1 MLLVTSIGVTS
12 YALAAAAY
20 LIFTILLVTGW
31 RRRLEGGLL
40 VLATSFT
47 VLWAVAHASWAG
59 WRLPPAGLVQMLETL
74 HLLVWFVF
82 LFGILRHAQGDQ
94 PSRSGG
100 MRTLTA
106 FIYSVSVLLLMLP
119 FVASR
124 LLAANQA
131 IELGF
136 LGHVLLTVSGL
147 FLVENLYRNTRPE
160 QRWGIKFLCLGIGG
174 IFAYEFY
181 MYAQALLFRQLDIS
195 LWSARGVVYAL
206 VAPLMG
212 ISVAR
217 NPQWALSVFISRKF
231 VFHTVTLLVA
241 GGYLLLMAAAGYYI
255 KAFGGEWGRVF
266 QVVFL
271 FGAAV
276 VLLALLFSGQMRA
289 QLRVFLGKHFFHQH
303 YDYREQWLNFTNALS
318 KCSGDTLPQECVVRC
333 LAEVVESPGGI
344 LWLQDDN
351 NRFLPAA
358 HWGMP
363 EPEGATEL
371 APGSLVRFLEEREWV
386 INLHEYQTDPERYAD
401 LELPNWLEGLAQAW
415 LIVPLMNQ
423 QQLIGFI
430 VLAQPRA
437 QQAFDWELRDLL
449 KTAAC
454 QAAGHLVQLQTL
466 EALSESRQFE
476 GFHRLSTVVLHDI
489 KNLIAQQTLVVSS
502 AARHKHKPEFI
513 DDAVEIMEHSVAKM
527 RRLMDLL
534 HSGLPEGRPDQV
546 NLVVMI
552 EEAVR
557 HCSGDQPVPQYQEDL
572 QQLTLLAD
580 RDRLTSVIENIIKNA
595 QDATQK
601 DGYVNIHLSQ
611 EGNTAIITVE
621 DNGCGMDTAFIR
633 ERLFRPFDTTK
644 GDTGMG
650 VGAYDS
656 REYIRALGGDIGVTS
671 VPGKGTVFRISLP
684 VVSTVEHSE
693 RKSGHMASVE

>member
-31 RRRLEGGLL
+31 RKRLQGGLL

-47 VLWAVAHASWAG
+47 VLWAAVHALWAG
-59 WRLPPAGLVQMLETL
+59 WGLLPTGLVQMLEPL

-82 LFGILRHAQGDQ
+82 LFGVLRDAQGDK
-94 PSRSGG
+94 PSGGSG
-100 MRTLTA
+100 MRTFTA
-106 FIYSVSVLLLMLP
+106 FIYVISALLLVLP
-119 FVASR
+119 FIAGGLWPEDQVIKS
-124 LLAANQA
+124 
-131 IELGF
+131 GF
-136 LGHVLLTVSGL
+136 LGYVLLSVGGL

-195 LWSARGVVYAL
+195 LWSARGAVYAL
-206 VAPLMG
+206 VVPLMG
-212 ISVAR
+212 VSVAR
-217 NPQWALSVFISRKF
+217 NPQWSLSVFISRKF

-241 GGYLLLMAAAGYYI
+241 GCYLLLMAAAGYYI
-255 KAFGGEWGRVF
+255 KVFGGEWGRVF

-276 VLLALLFSGQMRA
+276 VLLALLFSGQQRA
-289 QLRVFLGKHFFHQH
+289 RLRVFLGKHFFRQH
-303 YDYREQWLNFTNALS
+303 FDYREQWLNFTNALS
-318 KCSGDTLPQECVVRC
+318 RCSGDALPQECVVRC
-333 LAEVVESPGGI
+333 VAEVVESPGGI

-351 NRFLPAA
+351 KRFMPVA
-358 HWGMP
+358 HWGMS
-363 EPEGATEL
+363 EPEGVTEL
-371 APGSLVRFLEEREWV
+371 THGSLARFLEEREWV
-386 INLHEYQTDPERYAD
+386 INLDEYRTDPEFYAS
-401 LELPNWLEGLAQAW
+401 LELPDWLEGLPHAW
-415 LIVPLMNQ
+415 LVVPLMNQ

-437 QQAFDWELRDLL
+437 QQQFNWELRDLL
-449 KTAAC
+449 KTVTC

-476 GFHRLSTVVLHDI
+476 GFHRLATVVLHDI

-527 RRLMDLL
+527 RRLMELL
-534 HSGLPEGRPDQV
+534 HSGLPEGKPVQV
-546 NLVVMI
+546 NLVALI
-552 EEAVR
+552 EQAVR
-557 HCSGDQPVPQYQEDL
+557 NCSGNQPLPEYRDKL

-580 RDRLTSVIENIIKNA
+580 RDRLTSVIENIVRNA
-595 QDATQK
+595 QDATPR
-601 DGYVNIHLSQ
+601 DGYVNIHSSQ
-611 EGNTAIITVE
+611 EEGMVTITVE
-621 DNGCGMDTAFIR
+621 DNGCGMDEAFIR
-633 ERLFRPFDTTK
+633 DRLFRPFDTTK

-656 REYIRALGGDIGVTS
+656 RAYIRALGGELSVTS
-671 VPGKGTVFRISLP
+671 APGKGTVFRISLP
-684 VVSTVEHSE
+684 VVSTVEQPE
-693 RKSGHMASVE
+693 GMAGHVESVG

>member
-1 MLLVTSIGVTS
+1 VSLVTSVGAIS

-20 LIFTILLVTGW
+20 LIFSILLVTGW
-31 RRRLEGGLL
+31 RKRLQGGLL

-47 VLWAVAHASWAG
+47 ALWALVHASWAG
-59 WRLPPAGLVQMLETL
+59 WGLPPAGLVQMLEAL

-82 LFGILRHAQGDQ
+82 LFGILRNARGDE
-94 PSRSGG
+94 PSDSGG

-106 FIYSVSVLLLMLP
+106 FIYVLSALLLVLP
-119 FVASR
+119 FIAGR
-124 LLAANQA
+124 LWPEEQV
-131 IELGF
+131 IKFGF
-136 LGHVLLTVSGL
+136 LGYVLLTVSGL

-181 MYAQALLFRQLDIS
+181 LYAQALLFTQLDMS
-195 LWSARGVVYAL
+195 LWSARGAVYAL

-217 NPQWALSVFISRKF
+217 NPQWSLSVFISRKF

-241 GGYLLLMAAAGYYI
+241 GCYLLLMAAAGYYI
-255 KAFGGEWGRVF
+255 KVFGGEWGRVF

-276 VLLALLFSGQMRA
+276 VLLALLFSGQQRA
-289 QLRVFLGKHFFHQH
+289 QLRVFLGKHFFRQH
-303 YDYREQWLNFTNALS
+303 YDYRVQWLNFTNALS
-318 KCSGDTLPQECVVRC
+318 RCSGDTRPQECVVRC
-333 LAEVVESPGGI
+333 VAEVVESPGGI

-351 NRFLPAA
+351 NRFVPVA
-358 HWGMP
+358 HWGMS
-363 EPEGATEL
+363 EPEGVTEV
-371 APGSLVRFLEEREWV
+371 AQGSLARFLEEREWV
-386 INLHEYQTDPERYAD
+386 INLDECQTDPELYTG
-401 LELPNWLEGLAQAW
+401 LELPGWLEGLSQAW
-415 LIVPLMNQ
+415 LVVPLMNQ

-437 QQAFDWELRDLL
+437 QQPFNWELRDLL
-449 KTAAC
+449 KTVTC

-527 RRLMDLL
+527 RRLMELL
-534 HSGLPEGRPDQV
+534 HSGLPEGKPVQV
-546 NLVVMI
+546 NLVTLI

-557 HCSGDQPVPQYQEDL
+557 NCSGNQPVPEYREKL
-572 QQLTLLAD
+572 QQVPFLAD

-595 QDATQK
+595 QDATPK
-601 DGYVNIHLSQ
+601 DGAIDIQLSQ
-611 EGNTAIITVE
+611 KEGMATITVE
-621 DNGCGMDTAFIR
+621 DNGSGMDAAFIR
-633 ERLFRPFDTTK
+633 DRLFRPFDTTK

-671 VPGKGTVFRISLP
+671 TPGKGTVFRISLP
-684 VVSTVEHSE
+684 VVSTAEHSE
-693 RKSGHMASVE
+693 RSADPMESAG

>member
-1 MLLVTSIGVTS
+1 VTSIGVTS
-12 YALAAAAY
+12 YTLAAAAY
-20 LIFTILLVTGW
+20 LIFAILLVTGW
-31 RRRLEGGLL
+31 RRRSEGGLL
-40 VLATSFT
+40 VLATSVT
-47 VLWAVAHASWAG
+47 ILWAAVHASWAG

-82 LFGILRHAQGDQ
+82 LFGILRHAQGDE
-94 PSRSGG
+94 PSSSGG
-100 MRTLTA
+100 IRTLTA
-106 FIYSVSVLLLMLP
+106 FIYGISVLLLMLP

-181 MYAQALLFRQLDIS
+181 MYAQALLFSQLDIS
-195 LWSARGVVYAL
+195 LWSARGAVYAL
-206 VAPLMG
+206 VVPLMG

-217 NPQWALSVFISRKF
+217 NPQWSLNVFISRKF

-266 QVVFL
+266 QIVFL
-271 FGAAV
+271 FGAAA

-318 KCSGDTLPQECVVRC
+318 RCGGDTLPQECVVRC
-333 LAEVVESPGGI
+333 VADVVESPGGI
-344 LWLQDDN
+344 LWFKDDN
-351 NRFLPAA
+351 NRFMPVA
-358 HWGMP
+358 HWGMS
-363 EPEGATEL
+363 EPEGVTEL
-371 APGSLVRFLEEREWV
+371 ALESLARFLEERQWV
-386 INLHEYQTDPERYAD
+386 INLHEYQADSELYAG

-415 LIVPLMNQ
+415 LVVPLMNQ

-430 VLAQPRA
+430 ILAQPRA
-437 QQAFDWELRDLL
+437 EQPFNWELRDLL

-454 QAAGHLVQLQTL
+454 QAAGHLVQIQTL

-513 DDAVEIMEHSVAKM
+513 EDAVEIMEHSVAKM

-534 HSGLPEGRPDQV
+534 HSGLSEGKPVQV
-546 NLVVMI
+546 NLVVLI

-557 HCSGDQPVPQYQEDL
+557 NCSGNQPVPEYQDDL

-595 QDATQK
+595 QDATPK

-611 EGNTAIITVE
+611 KGDAATITVE
-621 DNGCGMDTAFIR
+621 DNGCGMDAAFIR
-633 ERLFRPFDTTK
+633 DRLYRPFDTTK

-671 VPGKGTVFRISLP
+671 APGKGTVFRISLP
-684 VVSTVEHSE
+684 VVSTAEHSD
-693 RKSGHMASVE
+693 RIADHMESVG

>member
-1 MLLVTSIGVTS
+1 MISIGVTS

-40 VLATSFT
+40 VVATGCT
-47 VLWAVAHASWAG
+47 VLWAVIHASWAG
-59 WRLPPAGLVQMLETL
+59 WRLPPAGLVQILETL

-82 LFGILRHAQGDQ
+82 LFGILRHAQDNE
-94 PSRSGG
+94 PSSRGG
-100 MRTLTA
+100 MRSFTA
-106 FIYSVSVLLLMLP
+106 FIYGLSAFLLMLP
-119 FVASR
+119 FIAGR
-124 LLAANQA
+124 LLATEQA
-131 IELGF
+131 AVFGF
-136 LGHVLLTVSGL
+136 LAYVLLAVSGM

-160 QRWGIKFLCLGIGG
+160 QRWGIKFLCLGVGG
-174 IFAYEFY
+174 MFAFEFY
-181 MYAQALLFRQLDIS
+181 MYAQALLFRQLDSS
-195 LWSARGVVYAL
+195 LWSARGAVYAV
-206 VAPLMG
+206 VAPLIG
-212 ISVAR
+212 IAVAR
-217 NPQWALSVFISRKF
+217 NPQWSLNVFISRKF
-231 VFHTVTLLVA
+231 VFHTVTLVVA

-289 QLRVFLGKHFFHQH
+289 QLRVFLGKHFFHQQ
-303 YDYREQWLNFTNALS
+303 YDYREQWLSFTNALS
-318 KCSGDTLPQECVVRC
+318 RCSGDSLPQECVLRC
-333 LAEVVESPGGI
+333 VAEVVDSPGGI
-344 LWLQDDN
+344 LWLQEDN
-351 NRFLPAA
+351 NQFLPVA

-371 APGSLVRFLEEREWV
+371 ALGSLVRFMEQRQWV
-386 INLHEYQTDPERYAD
+386 INLHEYRTEPERYAD
-401 LELPNWLEGLAQAW
+401 LELPDWLGGLTRAW
-415 LIVPLMNQ
+415 LVVPLMNQ

-430 VLAQPRA
+430 ILAQPRA
-437 QQAFDWELRDLL
+437 QQPFDWELRDLL

-466 EALSESRQFE
+466 EALTEARQFE

-513 DDAVEIMEHSVAKM
+513 EDAVEIMEHSVAKM

-534 HSGLPEGRPDQV
+534 HSGLPEGKTLQV
-546 NLVVMI
+546 NLVVLI
-552 EEAVR
+552 KEAVR
-557 HCSGDQPVPQYQEDL
+557 NCSGNQPVPHYQDDL
-572 QQLTLLAD
+572 QQVTVLAD

-595 QDATQK
+595 QDATPK
-601 DGYVNIHLSQ
+601 EGHVNIHLSQ
-611 EGNTAIITVE
+611 EGDKATVTVE
-621 DNGCGMDTAFIR
+621 DNGCGMGSAFIR

-656 REYIRALGGDIGVTS
+656 REYIRTLGGDIGVTS
-671 VPGKGTVFRISLP
+671 TPGEGTVFCITLP
-684 VVSTVEHSE
+684 LVFTVEHAE
-693 RKSGHMASVE
+693 RKSGHMESVG

>member
-1 MLLVTSIGVTS
+1 VTSIGVTS
-12 YALAAAAY
+12 YALAAAGY

-31 RRRLEGGLL
+31 RRKLEGGLL
-40 VLATSFT
+40 VLATGIT
-47 VLWAVAHASWAG
+47 VLWAVVHALWAG
-59 WRLPPAGLVQMLETL
+59 WGLPPAGLVQVLETL

-94 PSRSGG
+94 LSSSGG

-106 FIYSVSVLLLMLP
+106 FIYGISVLLLMLP
-119 FVASR
+119 FLAGR
-124 LLAANQA
+124 LLAADQA
-131 IELGF
+131 TEFGF

-181 MYAQALLFRQLDIS
+181 LYAQALLFRQLDMS
-195 LWSARGVVYAL
+195 LWSARGAVYAL

-217 NPQWALSVFISRKF
+217 NPQWSLNVFISRKF

-255 KAFGGEWGRVF
+255 KVFGGEWGRVF
-266 QVVFL
+266 QIVFL

-289 QLRVFLGKHFFHQH
+289 QLRVFLGKHFFRQH

-318 KCSGDTLPQECVVRC
+318 KCSGGTLPQECVLRC
-333 LAEVVESPGGI
+333 LAEVVDSPGGI

-351 NRFLPAA
+351 NRFMPVA

-363 EPEGATEL
+363 EPEKATEL
-371 APGSLVRFLEEREWV
+371 ATGSLARFLEKREWV
-386 INLHEYQTDPERYAD
+386 INLHEYQTDPQRYAD
-401 LELPNWLEGLAQAW
+401 LELPNWLEGLMQAW

-430 VLAQPRA
+430 ILAQPRA
-437 QQAFDWELRDLL
+437 QQTFNWELRDLL

-513 DDAVEIMEHSVAKM
+513 EDAVEIMEHSVAKM

-534 HSGLPEGRPDQV
+534 HSGLPEGKPVRV
-546 NLVVMI
+546 NLVVLI

-557 HCSGDQPVPQYQEDL
+557 NCSGNKPVPQYQEDL

-580 RDRLTSVIENIIKNA
+580 PDRLTSVIENIIKNA
-595 QDATQK
+595 QDATPK

-611 EGNTAIITVE
+611 EEDTAIITVA
-621 DNGCGMDTAFIR
+621 DNGCGMGTAFLR

-650 VGAYDS
+650 VGAYDC

-671 VPGKGTVFRISLP
+671 TPGKGTVFRISLP
-684 VVSTVEHSE
+684 VISTVERSE
-693 RKSGHMASVE
+693 RKSGYVESVG

>member
-1 MLLVTSIGVTS
+1 VSLVTSIGVTS

-31 RRRLEGGLL
+31 RRRLQGGLL
-40 VLATSFT
+40 VLATGFT
-47 VLWAVAHASWAG
+47 ALWAVVHVSWAG
-59 WRLPPAGLVQMLETL
+59 WGFPPAALVQTLETL
-74 HLLVWFVF
+74 HLLVWLVF
-82 LFGILRHAQGDQ
+82 LFGILRNAQGEK
-94 PSRSGG
+94 PSSIGG
-100 MRTLTA
+100 MRTFTA
-106 FIYSVSVLLLMLP
+106 FVYVISTLLLVLP
-119 FVASR
+119 FIAGR
-124 LLAANQA
+124 LWPEGEA
-131 IELGF
+131 IKSGF
-136 LGHVLLTVSGL
+136 LGYVLLTVSGL

-181 MYAQALLFRQLDIS
+181 MYAQALLFRQLDVS
-195 LWSARGVVYAL
+195 LWSARGAVYAL

-217 NPQWALSVFISRKF
+217 NPQWSLSVFISRKF

-241 GGYLLLMAAAGYYI
+241 GCYLLLMAAAGYYI

-289 QLRVFLGKHFFHQH
+289 QLKVFLGKHFFHHH

-318 KCSGDTLPQECVVRC
+318 RCSGDTRPQECVVRC
-333 LAEVVESPGGI
+333 VAEVVESPGGI

-351 NRFLPAA
+351 NRFLPMA
-358 HWGMP
+358 HWGMS
-363 EPEGATEL
+363 EPEGVAEL
-371 APGSLVRFLEEREWV
+371 EHGSLARFMEERKWV
-386 INLHEYQTDPERYAD
+386 INLDEYQTDPELYAD
-401 LELPNWLEGLAQAW
+401 LELPHWLEGLPQAW
-415 LIVPLMNQ
+415 LVVPLMNQ

-430 VLAQPRA
+430 ILAQPRA
-437 QQAFDWELRDLL
+437 QQSFNWELCDLL

-454 QAAGHLVQLQTL
+454 QAAGHLVQLKTL

-476 GFHRLSTVVLHDI
+476 GFHRLATVVLHDI

-513 DDAVEIMEHSVAKM
+513 EDAVEIMEHSVAKM
-527 RRLMDLL
+527 RRLMELL
-534 HSGLPEGRPDQV
+534 HSGLPEGKSVQV
-546 NLVVMI
+546 NLASLI
-552 EEAVR
+552 EAAVR
-557 HCSGDQPVPQYQEDL
+557 NCSGNQPVPEYQDKL
-572 QQLTLLAD
+572 QQVTLLAD
-580 RDRLTSVIENIIKNA
+580 RDRLTSVIENIINNA
-595 QDATQK
+595 QDATSR

-611 EGNTAIITVE
+611 EQGMATITIE
-621 DNGCGMDTAFIR
+621 DNGCGMDAAFIR
-633 ERLFRPFDTTK
+633 DRLFRPFDTTK

-656 REYIRALGGDIGVTS
+656 REYIRALGGDISVTS
-671 VPGKGTVFRISLP
+671 APGEGTVFQISLP
-684 VVSTVEHSE
+684 VVSTAEHSE
-693 RKSGHMASVE
+693 RSVDPMESAR

>member
-1 MLLVTSIGVTS
+1 MVTSIGVTS

-31 RRRLEGGLL
+31 RRRLQGGLL

-47 VLWAVAHASWAG
+47 VLWAVVHASWAG
-59 WRLPPAGLVQMLETL
+59 WGLPPAGLVQILETV
-74 HLLVWFVF
+74 HLLAWFVF
-82 LFGILRHAQGDQ
+82 LFGIIRYAQGDA
-94 PSRSGG
+94 SSSSGG
-100 MRTLTA
+100 MRAFTA
-106 FIYSVSVLLLMLP
+106 FIYGISVVLLMLP
-119 FVASR
+119 FIAGR
-124 LLAANQA
+124 LLSADQA
-131 IELGF
+131 IEFGF
-136 LGHVLLTVSGL
+136 LGYVLLTVSGL

-174 IFAYEFY
+174 IFAFEFY

-195 LWSARGVVYAL
+195 LWSARGAVYAL

-217 NPQWALSVFISRKF
+217 NPQWSVSVFISRKF

-241 GGYLLLMAAAGYYI
+241 GCYLLLMAAAGYYI
-255 KAFGGEWGRVF
+255 KVFGGEWGRVF
-266 QVVFL
+266 QIIFL

-276 VLLALLFSGQMRA
+276 VLLALLFSGQIRA

-318 KCSGDTLPQECVVRC
+318 RCSTDTLPQECVVRC
-333 LAEVVESPGGI
+333 IAELVESPGGI

-351 NRFLPAA
+351 NKFTPVA
-358 HWGMP
+358 HWGLS
-363 EPEGATEL
+363 EPEGVTEL
-371 APGSLVRFLEEREWV
+371 ACGPLARFLEEREWV
-386 INLHEYQTDPERYAD
+386 INLDEYQTNPELYAG

-415 LIVPLMNQ
+415 LVVPLMNQ
-423 QQLIGFI
+423 QKLIGLI
-430 VLAQPRA
+430 ILAQPRA
-437 QQAFDWELRDLL
+437 QQAFNWELRDLL

-466 EALSESRQFE
+466 KALSESRQFE
-476 GFHRLSTVVLHDI
+476 GFHRLATVVLHDI
-489 KNLIAQQTLVVSS
+489 KNLIAQQSLVVSS

-513 DDAVEIMEHSVAKM
+513 EDAIEIMEHSVAKM
-527 RRLMDLL
+527 RRLMELL
-534 HSGLPEGRPDQV
+534 HGGLPEGKPVQV
-546 NLVVMI
+546 NLVDLI
-552 EEAVR
+552 EEAVGN
-557 HCSGDQPVPQYQEDL
+557 CSGNQPVPKYQHKL
-572 QQLTLLAD
+572 QQVTLLAD

-595 QDATQK
+595 QDATPK
-601 DGYVNIHLSQ
+601 EGYVNIRLSH
-611 EGNTAIITVE
+611 EGDAATIVVE
-621 DNGCGMDTAFIR
+621 DNGCGMDTVFIR

-650 VGAYDS
+650 VGAHDS

-671 VPGKGTVFRISLP
+671 TPGKGTVFRISLP
-684 VVSTVEHSE
+684 VASTAQRSD
-693 RKSGHMASVE
+693 RMAGHMESVG